1 MHKIRKRKIKVD
13 LGSVIGTIE
22 FIWHDN
28 GKRFKHRNLEEKV
41 SMCRHEERRILEAIR
56 SYLIALFINHKGKNS
71 LKIYPVPKGEHL
83 NIV

>member
-22 FIWHDN
+22 FLWHD
-28 GKRFKHRNLEEKV
+28 KRFKHRNLEKV